1 METLEAIFEKEE
13 AKATSSSSP
22 FNVVVDLCGI
32 FKLTNIYDV
41 RELILKHFGSDVFHY
56 IYHIDQ
62 TDGSDKMLCIK
73 SQNNVTFDEE
83 FYKYLCR
90 SYGDNLGQKVFF
102 FIDNRNY
109 IGKVGLILPSVFAH
123 RCVLTCSSLGRNN
136 NL

>member
-1 METLEAIFEKEE
+1 MSETLKEGEMETLEAIFRKEE
-13 AKATSSSSP
+13 AKTTSSSSP

-32 FKLTNIYDV
+32 FKLTDIYDV
-41 RELILKHFGSDVFHY
+41 RELILKHFGSDAFHY

-90 SYGDNLGQKVFF
+90 SYGEKLGQKVFLASERKLV
-102 FIDNRNY
+102 IRATA
-109 IGKVGLILPSVFAH
+109 L
-123 RCVLTCSSLGRNN
+123 SSEKLMSSS
-136 NL
+136 